1 MISIDMVL
9 EGLLAAEAG
18 LVAVGAGVGEH
29 ALEVQALY
37 VVTQLPPAS
46 DSSTVY
52 CEILHNPNQTK
63 LWKIYFIA

>member
-46 DSSTVY
+46 AQFHSLLRDPS
-52 CEILHNPNQTK
+52 
-63 LWKIYFIA
+63 